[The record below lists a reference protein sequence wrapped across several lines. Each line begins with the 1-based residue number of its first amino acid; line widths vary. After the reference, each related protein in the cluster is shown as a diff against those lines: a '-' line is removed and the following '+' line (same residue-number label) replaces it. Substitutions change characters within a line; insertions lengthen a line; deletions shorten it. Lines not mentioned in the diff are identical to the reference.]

1 MWRNAGGGS
10 GCCCYRCYCFID
22 GVICDA
28 SIRGRT
34 FPLRKTQTV
43 DNEPYFSLLP
53 ASQSS
58 FLSRDKRLEGPG
70 FSFHAILS
78 TVRAAQIFL
87 PLHIEPNTTICIPL
101 CLFFLSAA
109 FLPRIR
115 TCRRS
120 SLAFIPLFFS
130 SISSLPPPPLLLA
143 FFLLFF
149 FIFLPSWASNVIRLE
164 TFESSK
170 RPWCFSRLAFI

>member
-1 MWRNAGGGS
+1 MRAAAAAVAVTAATVS
-10 GCCCYRCYCFID
+10 STALPAMHRYAAVR
-22 GVICDA
+22 
-28 SIRGRT
+28 

-58 FLSRDKRLEGPG
+58 FLSRDKKLLEGPG

-120 SLAFIPLFFS
+120 SLAFIPLFFFHRFLS
-130 SISSLPPPPLLLA
+130 FSPPLSFYSL
-143 FFLLFF
+143 
-149 FIFLPSWASNVIRLE
+149 LPSVLFYFPSFLS
-164 TFESSK
+164 F
-170 RPWCFSRLAFI
+170 

>member
-10 GCCCYRCYCFID
+10 SGCCCYRCHCFID
-22 GVICDA
+22 GVTCVA

-58 FLSRDKRLEGPG
+58 FLSRDKKLEGPG
-70 FSFHAILS
+70 FSFHAIPS

-109 FLPRIR
+109 AFLPRIR

-130 SISSLPPPPLLLA
+130 SISFSLPPPLSFYSL
-143 FFLLFF
+143 
-149 FIFLPSWASNVIRLE
+149 LPSVLFYFPSFLS
-164 TFESSK
+164 F
-170 RPWCFSRLAFI
+170 